1 MNRLVPS
8 SSLGFRALVGLLG
21 LAGTLAL
28 APSPAHAAKT
38 TKIYINGV
46 DATGV
51 KGTELKGVDVRID
64 SEGNL
69 WIDAP
74 RYKINVDRPQ
84 TAAAPAA
91 TTDAPATVPG
101 GAHWLVTQDQGSAG
115 QVLQVHINGTMVREI
130 RSGQAQLILD
140 IGEFLKPGSNVV
152 TVTPVA
158 GETEPGGGAIKVH
171 LGEGSNESGTLR
183 MSNPQLTY
191 SRTGQD
197 PADERSL
204 EYVVQ

>member
-1 MNRLVPS
+1 MSRLA
-8 SSLGFRALVGLLG
+8 SLALVGLIGLG
-21 LAGTLAL
+21 STFVAA
-28 APSPAHAAKT
+28 PAHAAKV

-51 KGTELKGVDVRID
+51 KSTQLNGVDVRID

-84 TAAAPAA
+84 TAAAPPA
-91 TTDAPATVPG
+91 TTEAPATVPAG
-101 GAHWLVTQDQGSAG
+101 HHWLVTQDSGSAG
-115 QVLQVHINGTMVREI
+115 QILQVFVNGTMVREI

-140 IGEFLKPGSNVV
+140 IGEFLKPGSNVISV
-152 TVTPVA
+152 VPVA
-158 GETEPGGGAIKVH
+158 GDAEPSGGALKVH
-171 LGEGSNESGTLR
+171 LGEGSNEGGTLR

-191 SRTGQD
+191 TRTGQD